1 MATKKSRRKSILIIY
16 TGGTI
21 GMMHSGS
28 KKTLVP
34 FNFSEIETHIPELKH
49 LNSKLEFL
57 SLGQPIDSS
66 NVDIP
71 FWINLATLIEK
82 NYNKHDGFVILHGTD
97 TMAYTASMLSFMLEN
112 LSKPVILTGSQVPL
126 GAIRNDARRNIITA
140 LEIASSKIV
149 VPEVSIYFNNQL
161 FRGNRC
167 EKYTSSKFDAFHSL
181 NYPAL
186 AEAGVNI
193 EFDKNAIAK
202 RSGSKKISVSK
213 KLSPAVGLI
222 KIFPGMSTAL
232 LQNILLSP
240 SLKAVV
246 IETFG
251 SGNAPTEQTFLKTLK
266 SAVKKGITIVNVS
279 QCSGGTVEQG
289 KYETSA
295 YLDEIGVISGRDM
308 TTESALTKLMYL
320 FGRYSDRKSIEK
332 LLRKNIRGEM
342 SK

>member
-1 MATKKSRRKSILIIY
+1 
-16 TGGTI
+16 
-21 GMMHSGS
+21 MMHSGS

-167 EKYTSSKFDAFHSL
+167 VKYTSSKFDAFHSL